1 MGAVLIWCVSAI
13 FVHAADIRITEIMYD
28 VVGSDA
34 GREWIEVC
42 NTGISDI
49 SLTEWKL
56 FENDTNHT
64 IKAAEEGGE
73 ETLPLGECAV
83 IADNPALFLEDY
95 AAPAYFFDS
104 AFSLKNTGEEIVL
117 RNVEESD
124 IDTVLYDPGIGAE
137 GDGNSL
143 SLTSSAIWVAAAP
156 TPGNW
161 DGAPPAPVENGDED
175 DGEDDTSAEDT
186 DTDDSLGTSGGGG
199 QWIPDPDIHA
209 YAGKDREVV
218 AGADIVFEGY
228 AGDASGEEMK
238 IAEYV
243 WNFGDGEVKRG
254 KSLLHT
260 FRYPGTYIAHL
271 TVISGDLVARDTAT
285 ILATEPDVQIVG
297 YERGGLDPYVALRSN
312 ADTPI
317 NLSWWYVR
325 IGGALFHIPEHTYIA
340 SNTELRFSQ
349 AVMNIDFP
357 ETNDV
362 ALLYPNL
369 RTVDMFDVPAHT
381 AESARGAVT
390 PESSQTSIP
399 PRAAQPSSQS
409 QTPPTVSYTEISETT
424 VSEEGSE
431 DESVAEDQTSSVY
444 YSLTANASK
453 AQANRQAWF
462 FALGGIIILGIA
474 GVTVIHRK
482 DESAQLQLQQKA
494 APQES
499 NADEYEIL
507 EDDE

>member
-1 MGAVLIWCVSAI
+1 MVFLLWCISAP
-13 FVHAADIRITEIMYD
+13 FTLASDIRVTEIMYD
-28 VVGSDA
+28 VAGSDA

-42 NTGISDI
+42 NTGTADI
-49 SLTEWKL
+49 SLTDWKL

-64 IKAAEEGGE
+64 IKTAEEGGK
-73 ETLPLGECAV
+73 ETLPLGTCAV
-83 IADNPALFLEDY
+83 IADNPTLFLEDY
-95 AAPAYFFDS
+95 VAPTYFFDS
-104 AFSLKNTGEEIVL
+104 AFSLKNTGEEITM
-117 RNVEESD
+117 RDSEGSD
-124 IDTVLYDPGIGAE
+124 IDTVLYDPGIGAG

-161 DGAPPAPVENGDED
+161 DGAPPASVENDDED
-175 DGEDDTSAEDT
+175 DEENDTSAEDT
-186 DTDDSLGTSGGGG
+186 DTDGSSGNGG

-228 AGDASGEEMK
+228 AGGDSGEK
-238 IAEYV
+238 IKNAEYV

-254 KSLLHT
+254 KSLIHT
-260 FRYPGTYIAHL
+260 FRYPGTYIVHL

-297 YERGGLDPYVALRSN
+297 YERGGLDPYVALRST
-312 ADTPI
+312 ASTPI

-340 SNTELRFSQ
+340 PNTELRFSQ

-381 AESARGAVT
+381 AESARGVVI
-390 PESSQTSIP
+390 PESTQTSMP
-399 PRAAQPSSQS
+399 PRAAQSSSQS
-409 QTPPTVSYTEISETT
+409 HTPPTASYTEAPETAL
-424 VSEEGSE
+424 SEEEGE
-431 DESVAEDQTSSVY
+431 DKSVAEDQTSSVY

-482 DESAQLQLQQKA
+482 DESAQLQLQQKSA
-494 APQES
+494 SKED

-507 EDDE
+507 EDE

>member
-1 MGAVLIWCVSAI
+1 MRDS
-13 FVHAADIRITEIMYD
+13 
-28 VVGSDA
+28 
-34 GREWIEVC
+34 
-42 NTGISDI
+42 
-49 SLTEWKL
+49 
-56 FENDTNHT
+56 
-64 IKAAEEGGE
+64 EG
-73 ETLPLGECAV
+73 
-83 IADNPALFLEDY
+83 
-95 AAPAYFFDS
+95 
-104 AFSLKNTGEEIVL
+104 
-117 RNVEESD
+117 SD
-124 IDTVLYDPGIGAE
+124 IDTVLYDPGIGAG

-161 DGAPPAPVENGDED
+161 DGAPPAPVVNDDED
-175 DGEDDTSAEDT
+175 DGESSESHTEDDTDELAGS
-186 DTDDSLGTSGGGG
+186 GG

-209 YAGKDREVV
+209 YAGEDREVV

-228 AGDASGEEMK
+228 AGNDAGETMK
-238 IAEYV
+238 KAEYV

-254 KSLLHT
+254 KSLIHT
-260 FRYPGTYIAHL
+260 FRYPGTYIVHL

-285 ILATEPDVQIVG
+285 VIATEPDVQIVG
-297 YERGGLDPYVALRSN
+297 YERGGLDPYVALQST
-312 ADTPI
+312 ASASI
-317 NLSWWYVR
+317 NLSWWYIR
-325 IGGALFHIPEHTYIA
+325 IGGTLFHIPEHTYIA
-340 SNTELRFSQ
+340 PNTELRFSQ

-357 ETNDV
+357 EMNDV

-369 RTVDMFDVPAHT
+369 RTVHAFDVLGKVNKT
-381 AESARGAVT
+381 ARGAAI
-390 PESSQTSIP
+390 PESTQSSPP
-399 PRAAQPSSQS
+399 PRAAQSSSQS
-409 QTPPTVSYTEISETT
+409 HMPPTVSYTEAPETA

-482 DESAQLQLQQKA
+482 DESTQAYQKSA
-494 APQES
+494 SKES

-507 EDDE
+507 EDK